1 MRTLEAQHKLN
12 SNIKNTNMPSSKHC
26 ETIREY

>member
-1 MRTLEAQHKLN
+1 MKILEDQHKYN
-12 SNIKNTNMPSSKHC
+12 SNIKNTSMPSSKHC